1 MPSYSDSAVYVSG
14 NTIHSISYS
23 GNSNV
28 KYTCKFTSSINY
40 Y

>member
-1 MPSYSDSAVYVSG
+1 MPSYSDSTVYVSG
-14 NTIHSISYS
+14 NTIYYINNS